1 MIKRLFILFLLTSCY
16 SVDRDCENFKM
27 GEFEFTYKLNDTI
40 QRSLFTRTLDYEI
53 EEFNNVIDS
62 SSISW
67 VNDCE
72 FVLTKVNPKTN
83 QEKRPVRIKG
93 TTKPFQLTDKV
104 LKKHPTYFLSV
115 TLKKPRPPKNIYLG
129 NEMKIRNHLSKYY
142 KDDKWLKNTT
152 NWKRE
157 LLNTSHKGN
166 DRHDILFDLI
176 QKSPS
181 NFRKMKI
188 TLDTL
193 YPL

>member
-53 EEFNNVIDS
+53 EEFNSVIDS

-83 QEKRPVRIKG
+83 QEKRPVRIKIIRTYENSYDFEYSSVNEPIIIKRG
-93 TTKPFQLTDKV
+93 T
-104 LKKHPTYFLSV
+104 V
-115 TLKKPRPPKNIYLG
+115 TRI
-129 NEMKIRNHLSKYY
+129 
-142 KDDKWLKNTT
+142 
-152 NWKRE
+152 
-157 LLNTSHKGN
+157 KG
-166 DRHDILFDLI
+166 
-176 QKSPS
+176 
-181 NFRKMKI
+181 
-188 TLDTL
+188 
-193 YPL
+193 

>member
-53 EEFNNVIDS
+53 EEFNSVIDS

-83 QEKRPVRIKG
+83 QEKRPVRIKIIRTYENSYDFEYSSVNEPIIIKRG
-93 TTKPFQLTDKV
+93 TV
-104 LKKHPTYFLSV
+104 
-115 TLKKPRPPKNIYLG
+115 
-129 NEMKIRNHLSKYY
+129 IRI
-142 KDDKWLKNTT
+142 
-152 NWKRE
+152 
-157 LLNTSHKGN
+157 KG
-166 DRHDILFDLI
+166 
-176 QKSPS
+176 
-181 NFRKMKI
+181 
-188 TLDTL
+188 
-193 YPL
+193 